1 MPFSTTKSRKKGTR
15 ENDSI
20 EAPANAI
27 KKPVN

>member
-1 MPFSTTKSRKKGTR
+1 MPFSTAKSPKKGTR